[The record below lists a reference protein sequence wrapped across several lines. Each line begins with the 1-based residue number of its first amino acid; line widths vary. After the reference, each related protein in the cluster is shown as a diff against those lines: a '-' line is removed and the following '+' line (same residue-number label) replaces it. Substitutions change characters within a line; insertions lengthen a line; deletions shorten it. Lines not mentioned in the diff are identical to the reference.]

1 MDDVAITWRSRIA
14 RGALLALA
22 GAWMLAS
29 PASMTPAS
37 AQSSWPFQLEW
48 TQTGTPAAYYRLC
61 INGTC
66 TVLADA
72 RRTGGTVWRAAL
84 PMLPPG
90 EYRLVVE
97 ACGGAEC
104 LPGSPDLMIRVVPP
118 SPRRPPID
126 VIEGP
131 RIPVSR

>member
-1 MDDVAITWRSRIA
+1 MTRRSRIA
-14 RGALLALA
+14 RGALAVLA
-22 GAWMLAS
+22 GAWILAL
-29 PASMTPAS
+29 PASMMPAR
-37 AQSSWPFQLEW
+37 AQTAWPFQLEW
-48 TQTGTPAAYYRLC
+48 TQAGAQASYYRLC
-61 INGTC
+61 VNGAC
-66 TVLADA
+66 TVLDDA
-72 RRTGGTVWRAAL
+72 RTTDGAVWRASL

-97 ACGGAEC
+97 ACGATEC
-104 LPGSPDLMIRVVPP
+104 LAGQPDLMIRVLRA